1 VGFEQTGLFHK
12 AFSKWLRTSSKEPFL
27 RRKNPKFELCNRLL
41 HKWPHPPPHL
51 PFWML
56 IAGIETCP
64 FPACWKCDR
73 KPLKCPRKMVG
84 NSFWIAQRHGQDWND
99 IESIAAIEWMV
110 AQVPSTEWQVR
121 LDRVRDTFFSARDHW
136 AAGDRIAL
144 FDPVDLIAWY
154 IFQWDRLRRG
164 E

>member
-1 VGFEQTGLFHK
+1 
-12 AFSKWLRTSSKEPFL
+12 
-27 RRKNPKFELCNRLL
+27 
-41 HKWPHPPPHL
+41 
-51 PFWML
+51 
-56 IAGIETCP
+56 
-64 FPACWKCDR
+64 
-73 KPLKCPRKMVG
+73 MVG